1 MACGTIIG
9 DSLAV
14 GAGMTSIVAAE
25 AAGRVIVAKI
35 IGMNSPGDMHVG
47 KDVAQVN
54 CRNFIARLLH
64 QSTPRLIDLWVIG
77 AIEIV
82 EVGGYVLPC
91 HIAGGIIHFEKL
103 DRLFLNERKLGTDVS
118 RRHLLVHS
126 VFGQLE
132 DVGGPVVAIHAI
144 HHAILSFF
152 QLLLSWLGI
161 GGNEF
166 GRLPLIVG
174 VIDDWN
180 RLPLN
185 ILVEM

>member
-1 MACGTIIG
+1 M
-9 DSLAV
+9 S
-14 GAGMTSIVAAE
+14 
-25 AAGRVIVAKI
+25 
-35 IGMNSPGDMHVG
+35 G

-64 QSTPRLIDLWVIG
+64 KSSPRLIMYCVVIG

-91 HIAGGIIHFEKL
+91 HIAGGIIHFESSTAF
-103 DRLFLNERKLGTDVS
+103 FLMKGSSGLDVS

-185 ILVEM
+185 IGGDVADPPRRQRDDDLWMRQSLARCVRRLSAVKRRFAGVFFSSSL

>member
-1 MACGTIIG
+1 MCPDAIC
-9 DSLAV
+9 L
-14 GAGMTSIVAAE
+14 
-25 AAGRVIVAKI
+25 
-35 IGMNSPGDMHVG
+35 
-47 KDVAQVN
+47 
-54 CRNFIARLLH
+54 
-64 QSTPRLIDLWVIG
+64 ST
-77 AIEIV
+77 A
-82 EVGGYVLPC
+82 
-91 HIAGGIIHFEKL
+91 F
-103 DRLFLNERKLGTDVS
+103 
-118 RRHLLVHS
+118 
-126 VFGQLE
+126 FGQLE

-185 ILVEM
+185 IGGDVADPRAVSEMMTVDADRALPGASADFQQ